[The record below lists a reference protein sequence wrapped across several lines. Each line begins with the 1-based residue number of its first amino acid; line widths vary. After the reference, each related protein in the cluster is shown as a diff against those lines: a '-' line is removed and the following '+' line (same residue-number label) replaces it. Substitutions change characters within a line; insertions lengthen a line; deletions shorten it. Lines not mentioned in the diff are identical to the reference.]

1 MPARTVRV
9 DARRAREGEIRA
21 RAVVRDASEAV
32 TMAMGMDRGVCA
44 RAEVEIARETRDS
57 VARIYVSRIARARG
71 CDAREP
77 GGAREEEDDV
87 EGAGW
92 METLERGLGGG
103 GVGES

>member
-9 DARRAREGEIRA
+9 AARRAREREIRA
-21 RAVVRDASEAV
+21 RAGAPRARGAV
-32 TMAMGMDRGVCA
+32 TMPIRMDRGA
-44 RAEVEIARETRDS
+44 RARARVEIARETRDS

-77 GGAREEEDDV
+77 RGGAREEEEDV

-92 METLERGLGGG
+92 M
-103 GVGES
+103 

>member
-1 MPARTVRV
+1 MPIRMDRGA
-9 DARRAREGEIRA
+9 RA
-21 RAVVRDASEAV
+21 RAR
-32 TMAMGMDRGVCA
+32 
-44 RAEVEIARETRDS
+44 VEIARETRDS

-77 GGAREEEDDV
+77 RGGAREEEEDV

-103 GVGES
+103 GIGES

>member
-9 DARRAREGEIRA
+9 DARRARERETGARARRRDASGAVTMPIRMDRGARA
-21 RAVVRDASEAV
+21 RAR
-32 TMAMGMDRGVCA
+32 
-44 RAEVEIARETRDS
+44 VEIARETRDS

-77 GGAREEEDDV
+77 RGGAREEEEDV

-92 METLERGLGGG
+92 M
-103 GVGES
+103 